1 MSIYNELLELQIWK
15 EGDYIGAIF
24 QGGGNHTR
32 GIFQGERGIFRG
44 QVSGKQFPWGQFSRG
59 PFSGHEN
66 F

>member
-1 MSIYNELLELQIWK
+1 MSIYNELLELRIWK
-15 EGDYIGAIF
+15 EGDYIEAIF
-24 QGGGNHTR
+24 QGVIIPG
-32 GIFQGERGIFRG
+32 GIFQGEKGIFRG